1 MPPRYTNEKHEAWIH
16 GHPCALTMFSCCGGV
31 VEGHHLM
38 RPWHGFRGMGY
49 KANDRNLIPLCRKHH
64 RYLHD
69 YGNEMKFFEKATG
82 RADFGKTT
90 AQAFWMSSPHY
101 E

>member
-1 MPPRYTNEKHEAWIH
+1 
-16 GHPCALTMFSCCGGV
+16 
-31 VEGHHLM
+31 
-38 RPWHGFRGMGY
+38 MGY